1 VEVARVDETP
11 LSVVQ
16 GQTYTMEVT
25 YEGPEQPPVARS
37 LAGYRARMTVRPAN
51 KLTSPLLFDLD
62 SDGNGLSIEPLDT
75 LGAVRTGVIAVRI
88 SAQLTELMTKTSYWY
103 DLFVINIADPSEA
116 LRLVHGTM
124 TVDQSVTSVA
134 VAVVT
139 P

>member
-1 VEVARVDETP
+1 VDETP

-25 YEGPEQPPVARS
+25 YEGPETPPVPRP
-37 LAGYRARMTVRPAN
+37 LTGYRARMTVRPAN

-62 SDGNGLSIEPLDT
+62 SDGNGLTIEPADN
-75 LGAVRTGVIAVRI
+75 LGVARTGVIAVRV
-88 SAQLTELMTKTSYWY
+88 SAQLTELMTKASYWY
-103 DLFVINIADPSEA
+103 DLFIISVADPSEA

-134 VAVVT
+134 VPVPVVVG